1 MCRVIVI
8 GNQKGG
14 VGKTTTTSNLGIG
27 LAKQGKRV
35 LLIDADAQG
44 SLTASL
50 GFQEPDK
57 LDVSLATVMANMVL
71 CQYLVQVKMRNFSHF
86 NPLEAQPQC
95 VFFHTIV
102 RIHLVTYSYN
112 GYEFVSYCRKLPDI
126 RKSSG
131 MPACNRKF

>member
-1 MCRVIVI
+1 MCKVIVI

-27 LAKQGKRV
+27 LAKKGKKV

-57 LDVSLATVMANMVL
+57 LDVSLATPASKTRIIVANNNFFFILTYL
-71 CQYLVQVKMRNFSHF
+71 CFYIVIGI
-86 NPLEAQPQC
+86 
-95 VFFHTIV
+95 TI
-102 RIHLVTYSYN
+102 
-112 GYEFVSYCRKLPDI
+112 
-126 RKSSG
+126 
-131 MPACNRKF
+131 

>member
-1 MCRVIVI
+1 MCKVIVI

-27 LAKQGKRV
+27 LAKKGKKV

-57 LDVSLATVMANMVL
+57 LDVSLATIILLPKRTRTSSIISVRTVRFPAMTFACLSVVSCSTATVEEFRQTGSRRMKATQIV
-71 CQYLVQVKMRNFSHF
+71 SHTLM
-86 NPLEAQPQC
+86 PLR
-95 VFFHTIV
+95 F
-102 RIHLVTYSYN
+102 
-112 GYEFVSYCRKLPDI
+112 
-126 RKSSG
+126 
-131 MPACNRKF
+131 